1 MSNLIPPSTGIPL
14 QVPSA
19 TAAAST
25 TSSTVLPPLPPRTMP
40 AVETTIQPQ
49 SSATAAA
56 AAVTPT
62 PTPTASIPSLT
73 KAAATPIVADEQQQ
87 MKKDYSVLFNNLSKY
102 NSSIWIRLG
111 KLADKVKNPEQALYC
126 YENALRNDKNDA
138 YALERCG
145 TIHQANGNYALAVE
159 RFQNYLRLNN
169 TDGNVWCL
177 LGHCFLSLN
186 ELQKASMAYQQAIHL
201 KGHKDPSLWY
211 GLGILYERNRMYDAA
226 EQSFI
231 NTLHA
236 DPTFDRI
243 SDVYLHLGKIY
254 KAQNRMVSAL
264 ECFKRVLE
272 KLPQGVTM
280 SEILILCAQIYESQ
294 GSFSVAIDLYENILR
309 EQPKSVPV
317 LRTLGWLYQAYAEP
331 RNPEKAV
338 AALLRAVDINQDD
351 ALSWYLLGRSW
362 MAQAKYRK
370 AYDAYRQAVYRD
382 SGNAAYWCSVGILYY
397 LIGQYRDALDAYSR
411 AVKLD
416 RNMCEVWYN
425 LGTLYETC
433 SQTADSLDAFKKA
446 EELNPTD
453 RNIRLRLESV
463 KALACVT
470 MGMSPAA
477 TAAQQGKRDPVKEG
491 EPPKLDD
498 RGTPMT
504 MEPPAPIS
512 IGGARKSAPPS
523 PHSSQV
529 QSKQV
534 QQVQQQQVQLKQ
546 QNQSQTVSEQ
556 LVARNSASQGSAA
569 VPVSLTPPASSSVT
583 AASSGVA
590 TPVHSQLVSTA
601 AAAAAT
607 LRAEHTKQSSVVD
620 LEKGA
625 NYHIQDAFQ
634 VNNQTAASTAGTN
647 FPPLAER
654 QNQQQSPSGVNVSQS
669 PVKVVAGEKRPSV
682 DSASDVSSLP
692 MKSYK
697 L

>member
-1 MSNLIPPSTGIPL
+1 MSNLIPPPTGIPI

-19 TAAAST
+19 TVTAST
-25 TSSTVLPPLPPRTMP
+25 TSSAVLPPLPPRTTP
-40 AVETTIQPQ
+40 TVETTIQPQ
-49 SSATAAA
+49 SAAA

-62 PTPTASIPSLT
+62 PTPTASIPSLA
-73 KAAATPIVADEQQQ
+73 KASATPAVADEQQQ
-87 MKKDYSVLFNNLSKY
+87 MKKDYSALFNNLSKY

-111 KLADKVKNPEQALYC
+111 KLADNVKNPEQALYC

-145 TIHQANGNYALAVE
+145 SIHQANGNYALAVE

-236 DPTFDRI
+236 DPTFDRV

-470 MGMSPAA
+470 IGMSPAA

-512 IGGARKSAPPS
+512 IGGIRRSAPPS
-523 PHSSQV
+523 PHSSQAQPKQV
-529 QSKQV
+529 QQV

-546 QNQSQTVSEQ
+546 QSQPQSIPEQ
-556 LVARNSASQGSAA
+556 LAARNSSSQGSSA
-569 VPVSLTPPASSSVT
+569 VPVSVAPAAPSAT
-583 AASSGVA
+583 ATSSGVA

-601 AAAAAT
+601 AAT
-607 LRAEHTKQSSVVD
+607 LRAEHTKQSPVVD
-620 LEKGA
+620 LEKGT

-634 VNNQTAASTAGTN
+634 ANGQAAASTVGTN

-654 QNQQQSPSGVNVSQS
+654 QNQQQQQQTPAGVNVSQS
-669 PVKVVAGEKRPSV
+669 PIKVVAGEKRPSV
-682 DSASDVSSLP
+682 DSASDLSSLP